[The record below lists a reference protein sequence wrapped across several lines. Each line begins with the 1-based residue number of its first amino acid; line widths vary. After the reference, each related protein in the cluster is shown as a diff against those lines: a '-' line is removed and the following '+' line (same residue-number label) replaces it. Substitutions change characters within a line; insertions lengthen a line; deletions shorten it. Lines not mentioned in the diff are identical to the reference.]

1 MLQRTALFAS
11 FSCKVIIII
20 IIIIIIKRTT
30 SVTSMFVLTLLEQL
44 SLFLVIFFHSFC
56 QFIWARVRVS

>member
-44 SLFLVIFFHSFC
+44 SLFLVIAFHSFC
-56 QFIWARVRVS
+56 QFI

>member
-1 MLQRTALFAS
+1 MSQRTALFAS

>member
-11 FSCKVIIII
+11 FSCKVII

>member
-1 MLQRTALFAS
+1 MLQRTALLAS
-11 FSCKVIIII
+11 FSCKVIIIII

-56 QFIWARVRVS
+56 QFI